1 MRISV
6 TLGRAIHHLL
16 KSLLLLLTT
25 LSASHA
31 AAQLPD
37 TILFGVA
44 YYDEYTPVDRID
56 EDARLMKAANITVVR
71 IAESTWGTLERE
83 PGVNKSPYLRI
94 ELNCLASAM
103 YPAASSSNCSLGES
117 QSWKRMAALG
127 PPGWATHLPHA
138 RAWST
143 RGTDALS
150 FLGVQHDGLEQRW
163 GIWGFRR

>member
-31 AAQLPD
+31 APQLPD

-56 EDARLMKAANITVVR
+56 ERRHAGEADPGRQVQIGDQRMKNRRRLRKAGRFQDDAPELRQRAG
-71 IAESTWGTLERE
+71 IATAENVAQ
-83 PGVNKSPYLRI
+83 PV
-94 ELNCLASAM
+94 
-103 YPAASSSNCSLGES
+103 
-117 QSWKRMAALG
+117 
-127 PPGWATHLPHA
+127 
-138 RAWST
+138 
-143 RGTDALS
+143 D
-150 FLGVQHDGLEQRW
+150 
-163 GIWGFRR
+163 

>member
-31 AAQLPD
+31 APQLPD

-56 EDARLMKAANITVVR
+56 EDDRLMKAANITVVR

-103 YPAASSSNCSLGES
+103 Y
-117 QSWKRMAALG
+117 
-127 PPGWATHLPHA
+127 
-138 RAWST
+138 
-143 RGTDALS
+143 
-150 FLGVQHDGLEQRW
+150 
-163 GIWGFRR
+163 